1 MVFPTE
7 TTCSPQPPRPVAQ
20 CRQFQ
25 EDAKDAS
32 VSECTWTLS
41 ALEALRNALYKLM
54 TYLLTYT
61 IQINSNKNNFAC
73 IRCAHKERFETQL
86 KQNINF
92 LLTTLAK
99 SAMHCSFSIAA
110 TL

>member
-1 MVFPTE
+1 MLIHCVPKKCDHIFDDKLKQNCPFAKIWFYKNQTVQKITYVQMVVPTE

-41 ALEALRNALYKLM
+41 ALEALRNVLYKLM
-54 TYLLTYT
+54 TYLLTYLH
-61 IQINSNKNNFAC
+61 NSN
-73 IRCAHKERFETQL
+73 
-86 KQNINF
+86 
-92 LLTTLAK
+92 
-99 SAMHCSFSIAA
+99 
-110 TL
+110 